1 MNQKDQK
8 DQMNQIAQLPAT
20 RREMGSGMLSFF
32 HKSFLIP
39 DPNLFVNAR
48 SAEATQQQRC
58 WTARLSA
65 RLGKP
70 QLRQRRD
77 GISPTDIRND
87 VQLEHRDRRELDVMI
102 FRLARCAVGTE
113 VPLLPYDFPERLP
126 AIRRPTQDVLLRA
139 LSVGFREV

>member
-58 WTARLSA
+58 
-65 RLGKP
+65 
-70 QLRQRRD
+70 
-77 GISPTDIRND
+77 
-87 VQLEHRDRRELDVMI
+87 
-102 FRLARCAVGTE
+102 
-113 VPLLPYDFPERLP
+113 
-126 AIRRPTQDVLLRA
+126 
-139 LSVGFREV
+139 